1 MDTFVEKKKENNR
14 EKTEQYFLCYSI
26 FFTVFGQYSL
36 KHCILLFRLIYNKTL
51 PLKEFV
57 VLRPSR
63 DHEKPNVT
71 YGPGPAQAGPERGPE

>member
-1 MDTFVEKKKENNR
+1 VIAQVK
-14 EKTEQYFLCYSI
+14 
-26 FFTVFGQYSL
+26 
-36 KHCILLFRLIYNKTL
+36 ILINDIANVWLWY

-63 DHEKPNVT
+63 DHEKQYVT